1 MYSEEL
7 DRYIKEHGELRG
19 KELAFVTDAKEH
31 QQINHVKYN
40 PYENKIEIWTSDRY
54 YWKV

>member
-1 MYSEEL
+1 MNSIYSEEL

-19 KELAFVTDAKEH
+19 KELDAKEH

-40 PYENKIEIWTSDRY
+40 PYENKIEIWTSDGY